1 MHAMKNSIQYFLQR
15 ILGLQRYL
23 YLFAMY
29 KIRTLKMDKKENDF
43 FLFLSLLADGKG
55 AVLDIGANLGIMTV
69 HLAKKLPNT
78 VIHSFEPM
86 PENHQ
91 VLHKISNTFQLNN
104 VTIHELALGEEKG
117 IAKMILPIDNQTVKQ
132 GLSHI
137 KHDSISD
144 WNEGKEVE
152 VPIEKLD
159 NIIGSNAVQGIKID
173 VENFEYFALKGAE
186 MILSN
191 QHPVIYAE
199 LWDNDNR
206 KRCIDFLTAMN
217 YSVFVCENKQ
227 LTPFNPTIHT
237 TQNFIFTVQ

>member
-1 MHAMKNSIQYFLQR
+1 MKNSIQYFLQR

-29 KIRTLKMDKKENDF
+29 KIRTLKLDKKENDF
-43 FLFLSLLADGKG
+43 FLFLSMMQDGKG

-78 VIHSFEPM
+78 SIHSFEPM
-86 PENHQ
+86 PENYRI
-91 VLHKISNTFQLNN
+91 LHKICSVFHLKN
-104 VTIHELALGEEKG
+104 VCIHEIALGEEKG
-117 IAKMILPIDNQTVKQ
+117 MAKMILPLDKQTVKQ

-152 VPIEKLD
+152 VAIEKLD
-159 NIIGSNAVQGIKID
+159 NVLENQQIQGIKID

-186 MILSN
+186 QLLEK
-191 QHPVIYAE
+191 QHPIIYAE
-199 LWDNDNR
+199 LWDNENR
-206 KRCIDFLTAMN
+206 KHCIDFLTGLN
-217 YSVFVCENKQ
+217 YAVYVCENKQ
-227 LTPFNPTIHT
+227 LIPFNSTIHT
-237 TQNFIFTVQ
+237 TQNFIFSHKN